1 MNEANRKNRS
11 LNNNNPKNIVK
22 PHSTKTNAPGQ
33 QPGAYFTKKH
43 EQASANLFC
52 NSKIGKNNKGWVHM
66 LYTNIRNL
74 IAKQALGNT
83 IHTLHYTS
91 LQKKKKNALLYS
103 SKANMRLSAV

>member
-1 MNEANRKNRS
+1 
-11 LNNNNPKNIVK
+11 
-22 PHSTKTNAPGQ
+22 
-33 QPGAYFTKKH
+33 
-43 EQASANLFC
+43 
-52 NSKIGKNNKGWVHM
+52 M

-103 SKANMRLSAV
+103 SKANMRLSAVWVIRINWGKFTVHPQKNKCIFEHIGRTVGLVCTDSLFLSRVHLVDLVDYQDLVEGPCVKM